1 MIILETVL
9 FLELLW
15 QILLILIDY
24 LTHMQILN
32 IYPHLKQYSQ
42 APESDS
48 PKSFP
53 SNATH

>member
-9 FLELLW
+9 FMELLW
-15 QILLILIDY
+15 EILLILIDY